1 MFLTYVLSVTELYS
15 YRWLKWYV
23 IHYMNLSQL
32 KMNKSQKQI
41 NKKQSRKEI
50 LFSQCPKHIFNLVHQ
65 EINKDIKN
73 FVIIAAFLINS
84 KIYK

>member
-1 MFLTYVLSVTELYS
+1 M
-15 YRWLKWYV
+15 WLKWYI

-50 LFSQCPKHIFNLVHQ
+50 LFSHCPKHIFNLVHQ

>member
-1 MFLTYVLSVTELYS
+1 
-15 YRWLKWYV
+15 
-23 IHYMNLSQL
+23 MNLSQL